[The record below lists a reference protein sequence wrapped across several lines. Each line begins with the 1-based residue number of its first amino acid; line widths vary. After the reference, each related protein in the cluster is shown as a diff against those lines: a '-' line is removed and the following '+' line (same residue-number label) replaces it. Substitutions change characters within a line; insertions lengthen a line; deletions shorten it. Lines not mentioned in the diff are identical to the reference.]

1 MLQRHGCGPN
11 QMWVNTL
18 MERTAL
24 SFAGERVRPGHMAWL
39 WVPHRASLGICLIY
53 STRMFIFKDY
63 FYDSDDPYKHSIDLP
78 KGLQVVAMILW
89 IWLLAFLTEDF
100 PPNIHRATVR
110 MPRSLLSAG
119 ETASF

>member
-1 MLQRHGCGPN
+1 
-11 QMWVNTL
+11 MWVNTL

-24 SFAGERVRPGHMAWL
+24 SFAGERVRLGHMAWL
-39 WVPHRASLGICLIY
+39 WAPHRASMGICLIY

-63 FYDSDDPYKHSIDLP
+63 FYDGNDPDKHSIDFYL
-78 KGLQVVAMILW
+78 KDCKVVAMIVL

-100 PPNIHRATVR
+100 PPNIHKATMR

-119 ETASF
+119 ERASI